1 MDEPTKNMIDVSA
14 GGVTIGAVMQWIP
27 EVTAVASLIWV
38 VIRIYETKTIQRCI
52 KRGKK

>member
-1 MDEPTKNMIDVSA
+1 MDEPTKNVIDVSA

-38 VIRIYETKTIQRCI
+38 VIRIYETKTVQKVFKGREE
-52 KRGKK
+52 

>member
-1 MDEPTKNMIDVSA
+1 MIDVSA

>member
-1 MDEPTKNMIDVSA
+1 MIDVSA

-38 VIRIYETKTIQRCI
+38 VIRIYETKTIQRSI